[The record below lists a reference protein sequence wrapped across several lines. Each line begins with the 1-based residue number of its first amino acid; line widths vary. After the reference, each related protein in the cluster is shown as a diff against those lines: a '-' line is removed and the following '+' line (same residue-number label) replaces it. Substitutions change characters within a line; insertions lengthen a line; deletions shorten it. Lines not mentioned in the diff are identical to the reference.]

1 MSLFPRV
8 VTVIACLSYSL
19 VALAASGDP
28 RYIFLNVAYGSGEQR
43 GESEADFRATL
54 TEISRTIGA
63 SEREDM
69 RVGVSWIFSVLNSP
83 MEQQTRALHDLLR
96 ASEATGVPVLIVLD
110 GQNWWENRP
119 ELWNW
124 WDPAR
129 PGYDP
134 ANVQNVEW
142 CTWDPSGAVKIGW
155 RNWGR
160 QLRVAPAQNIMSPK
174 VLNAT
179 LEPMKTLLGIVE
191 EWRRALPPARAHL
204 FGGVKLGWEA
214 SIGYNAFY
222 YPDGNQFAEKWPAE
236 ETHDP
241 VYGLDATK
249 GLSGGLAQLGY
260 AAVKS
265 AGIKSEGVLTRDDL
279 GEVVRR
285 YLGLLAKTAADAG
298 LPPEKVYVHEGGT
311 LEPFERHIPFSA
323 AFNEWSTP
331 GWSIY
336 WKGPADMAP
345 IEEAMAHAGR
355 TRWAAVEWLWPGQ
368 DRAAWAEHFVK
379 TFQFR
384 DCRHITV
391 YNWEGIESDLG
402 ALEAIQQVV
411 GEWKEPPGAR

>member
-1 MSLFPRV
+1 
-8 VTVIACLSYSL
+8 
-19 VALAASGDP
+19 
-28 RYIFLNVAYGSGEQR
+28 
-43 GESEADFRATL
+43 
-54 TEISRTIGA
+54 
-63 SEREDM
+63 
-69 RVGVSWIFSVLNSP
+69 
-83 MEQQTRALHDLLR
+83 LR

-110 GQNWWENRP
+110 GQNWWEKRP

-134 ANVQNVEW
+134 ANAENVEW
-142 CTWDPSGAVKIGW
+142 TGWDASGAVKIGW

-174 VLNAT
+174 VLEAT
-179 LEPMKTLLGIVE
+179 LEPLTVLLRIVE
-191 EWRRALPPARAHL
+191 DWRKALPPERAHL

-222 YPDGNQFAEKWPAE
+222 YPDGNRFAEQWPAE

-260 AAVKS
+260 AAVKT
-265 AGIKSEGVLTRDDL
+265 AGIKTEGALTREDL

-285 YLGLLAKTAADAG
+285 YLGLLAKAAGDAG
-298 LPPEKVYVHEGGT
+298 LPPEKVYVHGGGT
-311 LEPFERHIPFSA
+311 LEPFALHVPFEA
-323 AFNEWSTP
+323 VFNDWSTP

-336 WKGPADMAP
+336 WKGPVDMPP
-345 IEEAMAHAGR
+345 IEEAMAQAGR

-379 TFQFR
+379 TFHFR

-391 YNWEGIESDLG
+391 YNWEGIEHDAG
-402 ALEAIQQVV
+402 ALEAIRQVV
-411 GEWKEPPGAR
+411 GEWAEPGAAR

>member
-8 VTVIACLSYSL
+8 VTVIACLSCSL
-19 VALAASGDP
+19 VTVAASVEP
-28 RYIFLNVAYGSGEQR
+28 RYIFLNVAYGSGERR
-43 GESEADFRATL
+43 GESEADYRAWL
-54 TEISRTIGA
+54 TKISGA
-63 SEREDM
+63 IAAPERSEM
-69 RVGVSWIFSVLNSP
+69 RVGVSWIFSVLNVP
-83 MEQQTRALHDLLR
+83 IEQNAEGLRSLLR

-110 GQNWWENRP
+110 GQNWWEKRP

-142 CTWDPSGAVKIGW
+142 TTWDASSAVKIGW

-160 QLRVAPAQNIMSPK
+160 QLRVAPAQNIMSPR
-174 VLNAT
+174 VLEAT
-179 LEPMKTLLGIVE
+179 LAPMKELLRIVE
-191 EWRRALPPARAHL
+191 DWRKGLMPERAHL

-222 YPDGNQFAEKWPAE
+222 YPDGNQFAEQWPAE

-265 AGIKSEGVLTRDDL
+265 AGIKSEGALTREDL

-285 YLGLLAKTAADAG
+285 YLGLLAKSAADAG
-298 LPPEKVYVHEGGT
+298 LPPEKVFVHGGGT
-311 LEPFERHIPFSA
+311 LEPFELHTPFEA
-323 AFNEWSTP
+323 AFNDWSTP

-336 WKGPADMAP
+336 WKGPADMVP
-345 IEEAMAHAGR
+345 IEEAMAQADR

-368 DRAAWAEHFVK
+368 HRAAWAEHFVK

-391 YNWEGIESDLG
+391 YNWEGIEHDAG
-402 ALEAIQQVV
+402 ALEAIRQVV
-411 GEWKEPPGAR
+411 GGWVEPGEAR

>member
-1 MSLFPRV
+1 MTLHRLF
-8 VTVIACLSYSL
+8 VTVIACMCFVHLS
-19 VALAASGDP
+19 VAESSDP
-28 RYIFLNVAYGSGEQR
+28 RYIFLNVAYGSGEHR
-43 GESEADFRATL
+43 GESEADYRAWL
-54 TEISRTIGA
+54 AKISGA
-63 SEREDM
+63 IAAPERSEM

-83 MEQQTRALHDLLR
+83 LEAQAEGLRSLLR

-110 GQNWWENRP
+110 GQNWWEKRP

-134 ANVQNVEW
+134 ANAENVEW
-142 CTWDPSGAVKIGW
+142 TTWDASGAVKIGW

-160 QLRVAPAQNIMSPK
+160 QSRVAPAQNIMSPK
-174 VLNAT
+174 VLDAT
-179 LEPMKTLLGIVE
+179 LAPMKVLLRIIDD
-191 EWRRALPPARAHL
+191 WRRALPPERAHL

-214 SIGYNAFY
+214 SIGYNAFF
-222 YPDGNQFAEKWPAE
+222 YPDGNQYAEQWPAE

-249 GLSGGLAQLGY
+249 GLSGGLAQIGY
-260 AAVKS
+260 AAVRS
-265 AGIKSEGVLTRDDL
+265 AGIKTEGALTREDL

-298 LPPEKVYVHEGGT
+298 LPQEKIYVHGGGT
-311 LEPFERHIPFSA
+311 LEPFELHTPFEA
-323 AFNEWSTP
+323 VFNDWSTP

-345 IEEAMAHAGR
+345 IEEAMAHVGR

-368 DRAAWAEHFVK
+368 DRTAWAEHFVK
-379 TFQFR
+379 TFRFR

-391 YNWEGIESDLG
+391 YNWEGIEQDAG
-402 ALEAIQQVV
+402 ALEAIRQVV
-411 GEWKEPPGAR
+411 GEWAEPGEAR